1 MPQPAPNNPERRP
14 PGIALLPLLAAIAI
28 MLALSVR
35 PDLLAKADGRPDQMA
50 TALLCWA
57 MAAGFV
63 RGVGFVPRLRIW
75 RWMLGTPACILGIAL
90 AIWRLL
96 G

>member
-1 MPQPAPNNPERRP
+1 MPAPDTPERA
-14 PGIALLPLLAAIAI
+14 PGIALLPLLAAVAI

-35 PDLLAKADGRPDQMA
+35 PDLLAKANGRPDQLA

-63 RGVGFVPRLRIW
+63 RGVGFVPRFWLW
-75 RWMLGTPACILGIAL
+75 RGLLGTPACVLGIAL
-90 AIWRLL
+90 AAWRVLV
-96 G
+96 

>member
-1 MPQPAPNNPERRP
+1 MPQPTPNTPERT

-35 PDLLAKADGRPDQMA
+35 PDLLARADGRPDQMA
-50 TALLCWA
+50 AALLGWA

-63 RGVGFVPRLRIW
+63 RGVGFVPRHRLW
-75 RWMLGTPACILGIAL
+75 RGILSTPAAALGIAL
-90 AIWRLL
+90 AAWRVL